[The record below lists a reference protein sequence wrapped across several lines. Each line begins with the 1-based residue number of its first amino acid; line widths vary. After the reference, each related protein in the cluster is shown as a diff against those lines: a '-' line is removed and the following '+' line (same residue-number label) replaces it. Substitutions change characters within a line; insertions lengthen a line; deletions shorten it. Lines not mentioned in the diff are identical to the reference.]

1 MAECFKFPRAGAAKS
16 IWSSSNP
23 PPDLPGI
30 RSIRMLR
37 RWNVDIFFE
46 AEDIRSLHE
55 TSEFFLTV
63 ICAQA
68 QDDSNLRAQ
77 ILNGGCKNPS
87 QTLILNI
94 TRENVMATHMMK
106 TVIS

>member
-1 MAECFKFPRAGAAKS
+1 MYNHIKPLYRRGFTAARLSKKSAEGQTFSTAC
-16 IWSSSNP
+16 
-23 PPDLPGI
+23 
-30 RSIRMLR
+30 
-37 RWNVDIFFE
+37 DIFFE